1 MKKIDDKLRK
11 TTIELTSIII
21 YGWNKWMRN
30 TYTNTQYIL
39 LYMEFFRYL
48 NHHHHCICI
57 QPTYQRKNA
66 IKLPWLKNRWR
77 HLSHKNFF
85 QNYMSKFVFFSQ
97 WRCRITNHKNFKNTY
112 TKRIRKFLN
121 YNLLF
126 SFFIG
131 SKIKGTNT
139 VRYTKRT
146 KSTYTHHTIWIG
158 RLEWIEKRK
167 LYIFF

>member
-85 QNYMSKFVFFSQ
+85 QNYMSKFVFF
-97 WRCRITNHKNFKNTY
+97 RREGAELRITRISRTHTQKEYVNFWIIIY
-112 TKRIRKFLN
+112 FFLFLLGRK
-121 YNLLF
+121 
-126 SFFIG
+126 
-131 SKIKGTNT
+131 SKAPTQLDTRREQNP
-139 VRYTKRT
+139 RT
-146 KSTYTHHTIWIG
+146 HIIQFELAG
-158 RLEWIEKRK
+158 
-167 LYIFF
+167 